1 MHALSLQCF
10 SGNFFTWCMSYQK
23 VIMLITER
31 AHCFLFHI
39 CIALILLLQ
48 DLGTLNVIGHLNF
61 HMERTCN
68 TNEIILK
75 YKEKKADG
83 IDQTRVIGEVWNKVI
98 KQTAGFMMM
107 FSTGKD
113 MFI

>member
-68 TNEIILK
+68 TNEII
-75 YKEKKADG
+75 
-83 IDQTRVIGEVWNKVI
+83 
-98 KQTAGFMMM
+98 
-107 FSTGKD
+107 
-113 MFI
+113 